1 MHNLNFLLLSVHKV
15 FVEAF
20 SFISCFSYNVSHFFC
35 LFSLQEYR
43 LISNTW
49 KKQQVRCEKKRK
61 SKGKNRHPKYQ
72 FSRTVSK
79 ASKDCRSQ
87 EVGEYLLS
95 KSVTKLNEALKKV
108 PSPEVSCL
116 GLKQQLYNFQV
127 RNDTTGFLTKS
138 TF

>member
-1 MHNLNFLLLSVHKV
+1 MGKKENPREKSPP
-15 FVEAF
+15 E
-20 SFISCFSYNVSHFFC
+20 VS
-35 LFSLQEYR
+35 S
-43 LISNTW
+43 
-49 KKQQVRCEKKRK
+49 
-61 SKGKNRHPKYQ
+61 
-72 FSRTVSK
+72 VSK

-95 KSVTKLNEALKKV
+95 KSVTKLNEVLKKV